1 MNTINTVPD
10 FRNINDP
17 NNITDLA
24 FHTVK
29 PSSPEETQ
37 ELERSQETI
46 SVVKDSPV
54 ITNSFDPNIDPYI
67 DIVKVPL
74 TTEHGGESRA
84 HSIRI
89 PEWNDREIG
98 VVGETYLC
106 VPNSQ
111 IAEVGAQIRAQSGMQ
126 WKESKVFFD
135 GKVYRRTFTCDDGG
149 MTAKVPVVGD
159 LICLVMEEM
168 NSYDSTIK
176 AGILCYF
183 MRLVCLNGMRSKAFS
198 FGHTFRHSMNN
209 IDWEEEIHQSVLK
222 LTGREVAMKLP
233 AFANACGAL
242 QKPIDFHDLKLIS
255 TGVLDNDGKPVKDK
269 EYLSKLPTQ
278 QYGQIVKNMLV
289 SENYPQNGDSYTSWD
304 LLNSGTEILWHQRKI
319 TQGAIK
325 NNSHVVDGLLRYG
338 RDTLDNQNPVNPR
351 QMSIPMDD
359 NPAHS

>member
-1 MNTINTVPD
+1 
-10 FRNINDP
+10 
-17 NNITDLA
+17 
-24 FHTVK
+24 
-29 PSSPEETQ
+29 
-37 ELERSQETI
+37 
-46 SVVKDSPV
+46 
-54 ITNSFDPNIDPYI
+54 
-67 DIVKVPL
+67 
-74 TTEHGGESRA
+74 
-84 HSIRI
+84 
-89 PEWNDREIG
+89 
-98 VVGETYLC
+98 
-106 VPNSQ
+106 
-111 IAEVGAQIRAQSGMQ
+111 
-126 WKESKVFFD
+126 
-135 GKVYRRTFTCDDGG
+135 
-149 MTAKVPVVGD
+149 
-159 LICLVMEEM
+159 
-168 NSYDSTIK
+168 
-176 AGILCYF
+176 
-183 MRLVCLNGMRSKAFS
+183 
-198 FGHTFRHSMNN
+198 
-209 IDWEEEIHQSVLK
+209 
-222 LTGREVAMKLP
+222 MKLP

>member
-1 MNTINTVPD
+1 MNNINTVPD
-10 FRNINDP
+10 FRNTNDP
-17 NNITDLA
+17 NNITDIA

-37 ELERSQETI
+37 ELERSQGTI
-46 SVVKDSPV
+46 SVVQDSPA

-209 IDWEEEIHQSVLK
+209 IDWEQEIHQSVLK
-222 LTGREVAMKLP
+222 LTGKEVAMKLP
-233 AFANACGAL
+233 AFANACGTL
-242 QKPIDFHDLKLIS
+242 QESIDFQELKVIS
-255 TGVLDNDGKPVKDK
+255 ENKD
-269 EYLSKLPTQ
+269 YLGKLPTQ
-278 QYGQIVKNMLV
+278 QYGQILKNMLV
-289 SENYPQNGDSYTSWD
+289 SGKYPQNGDSFTSWD
-304 LLNSGTEILWHQRKI
+304 LLNSGTEILWHQRKV

-325 NNSHVVDGLLRYG
+325 NNSLVVDGLLKYG
-338 RDTLDNQNPVNPR
+338 QDTYNNPNPVNPN